1 MKSPPQT
8 MARKMAAGYLLV
20 TVFSLAAII
29 FALRSLHVET
39 ARSERLVA
47 VDFTALN
54 TYRDLRQ
61 NLLAQESL
69 GKQYLILRDHTILE
83 LYDRRQ
89 QEFASLWHDLAPLPL
104 PAIQKDLAPRAA
116 AYEALSTRC
125 RNLFDKKQWKQAG
138 TCLNQTLA
146 PLRDSLID
154 TLDTQTAIQ
163 EKSLKESMKAFSTD
177 SRQAYRLTLLMA
189 FLGIA
194 LSAPVS
200 ITVILSLHRSIK
212 ELVLATKKIA
222 AGTFDHP
229 INVDREDEF
238 GYLAREFSDMGY
250 KLQELERLRL
260 DANPLTHLP
269 GNRAIDQALLKRIE
283 QKIPFAHL
291 YIDLDHF
298 KAYGD
303 RYGYRAGSDAIVLVG
318 DLVEEATRAYGTP
331 DDLIGH
337 IGGDD
342 FVVLTTPEA
351 AEPIARALVSKF
363 DETVPQLYSSEDRQ
377 AGSFVAKDRYGV
389 ERRFPLL
396 TISVAILSSENLDR
410 PSPAA
415 ISHESAKMKEHLKS
429 LPGSNFLINRRKKIG
444 A

>member
-1 MKSPPQT
+1 MKSPPQS

-20 TVFSLAAII
+20 TVFSLAAIV

-54 TYRDLRQ
+54 GYRDLRQ

-69 GKQYLILRDHTILE
+69 GKQYLILRDNTILE
-83 LYDRRQ
+83 LYDRRR
-89 QEFASLWHDLAPLPL
+89 QEFASLWHDLNALPL
-104 PAIQKDLAPRAA
+104 SAIQQQLAPKVIV
-116 AYEALSTRC
+116 YEERSAGC
-125 RNLFDKKQWKQAG
+125 RTLFDKKQWQQAE
-138 TCLNQTLA
+138 TCLNQAVA
-146 PLRDSLID
+146 PLRNTLIEA
-154 TLDTQTAIQ
+154 LDTQTVNQ
-163 EKSLKESMKAFSTD
+163 EKTLKDSMKAFSAD
-177 SRQAYRLTLLMA
+177 SRRAYRLTLLMA

-200 ITVILSLHRSIK
+200 VTVILSLHRSIK

-222 AGTFDHP
+222 SGTFDHP
-229 INVDREDEF
+229 INVDRGDEF
-238 GYLAREFSDMGY
+238 GYLAREFSEMGY

-269 GNRAIDQALLKRIE
+269 GNRAIERALQERIAR
-283 QKIPFAHL
+283 QVPFAHL
-291 YIDLDHF
+291 YIDLDNF

-303 RYGYRAGSDAIVLVG
+303 RYGYRAGSDALILVG
-318 DLVEEATRAYGTP
+318 DLIREVSAEFGTP
-331 DDLIGH
+331 DDLTGH

-342 FVVLTTPEA
+342 FVVITTPET
-351 AEPIARALVSKF
+351 AEPIARALVGKF
-363 DETVPQLYSSEDRQ
+363 DQNVPQLYSTEDRQ

-396 TISVAILSSENLDR
+396 TISIAILRSETLDH

-415 ISHESAKMKEHLKS
+415 ISRECAKMKEHLKS
-429 LPGSNFLINRRKKIG
+429 LPGSNYLVNRRKKIG
-444 A
+444 T